1 MNLDGKITNP
11 GELRTPIKLGQPSLS
26 AQPGGFQRKSYTAV
40 ANRKAKWTN
49 VHGAEAWAAESVQAT
64 DPATVLIRYH
74 ASIDST
80 WGVQKNG
87 QWYDIVSLD
96 DIRDRHE
103 YIELKVKR
111 MVGG

>member
-1 MNLDGKITNP
+1 MRLNDKVTNP
-11 GELRTPIKLGQPSLS
+11 GELRTPIKLGQPSLIT
-26 AQPGGFQRKSYTAV
+26 QPGGFQRKAYTAV
-40 ANRKAKWTN
+40 ADRLAKWTN
-49 VHGAEAWAAESVQAT
+49 VYGAEAWTAESVQAT

-87 QWYDIVSLD
+87 QWYDIVALD
-96 DIRDRHE
+96 DILDRHE
-103 YIELKVKR
+103 YIEMKVKR